1 MGAAARP
8 TVGITFSPKRPHS
21 YYEPYVR
28 AVAEAGAEP
37 VLVPATAALT
47 LGMTQMLQGIDGLL
61 LPGGWDMDPALYGES
76 PVEVLGTTDAE
87 LDRAEIE
94 AVIRAMAVELPVL
107 GICRGQQVLN
117 VALGGTLHQHVQDH
131 DGHGQPRDR
140 LAHPIR
146 IERDSELARAA
157 GSAEVMVNSLHH
169 PAVKELGTGL
179 KVTASSPDGVIEGVE
194 HGEGVVAVQ
203 CHPEE
208 LVERS
213 EWAMTLLQRFVERA
227 ARARQRTC

>member
-1 MGAAARP
+1 VGAAARP
-8 TVGITFSPKRPHS
+8 RVGITFSPNRPDS
-21 YYEPYVR
+21 YDEPYVR

-37 VLVPATAALT
+37 VLVPATAALR
-47 LGMTQMLQGIDGLL
+47 LEMTQMLQGIDGLL
-61 LPGGWDMDPALYGES
+61 LPGGWDMDPTLYGES
-76 PVEVLGTTDAE
+76 PAQVIGTTDPE
-87 LDRAEIE
+87 FDRAEIE
-94 AVIRAMAVELPVL
+94 AVTEAMAIDLPVL

-117 VALGGTLHQHVQDH
+117 VALGGTLHQHVQGH

-146 IERDSELARAA
+146 VEGDSELARAA
-157 GSAEVMVNSLHH
+157 GGAEVMVNSLHH
-169 PAVKELGTGL
+169 QAVKELGAGL

-208 LVERS
+208 LVEKS
-213 EWAMTLLQRFVERA
+213 EWAMTLLHRFVDRA
-227 ARARQRTC
+227 ARSRQRSC

>member
-1 MGAAARP
+1 
-8 TVGITFSPKRPHS
+8 
-21 YYEPYVR
+21 VR

-47 LGMTQMLQGIDGLL
+47 LEMTRMLQGIDGLL

-76 PVEVLGTTDAE
+76 PAEVLGTTDAE

-94 AVIRAMAVELPVL
+94 AVTRAMAVELPVL

-169 PAVKELGTGL
+169 QAVKELGAGL

-194 HGEGVVAVQ
+194 HGEGVIAVQ

>member
-1 MGAAARP
+1 VGAAARP
-8 TVGITFSPKRPHS
+8 RVAITFSPRRPDR

-28 AVAEAGAEP
+28 AVAGAGAEP
-37 VLVPATAALT
+37 VLVPATPALH
-47 LGMTQMLQGIDGLL
+47 LEMRRILLGIDGLL
-61 LPGGWDMDPALYGES
+61 LPGGWDMDPVLYGE
-76 PVEVLGTTDAE
+76 PAVEVLGTTDVE

-94 AVIRAMAVELPVL
+94 AVTEAMATDLPVL

-117 VALGGTLHQHVQDH
+117 VALGGTLHQHVEGH
-131 DGHGQPRDR
+131 DWRGQPRDR

-146 IERDSELARAA
+146 VERDSELARAA
-157 GSAEVMVNSLHH
+157 GGAEVMVNSLHH
-169 PAVKELGTGL
+169 QAVRELGSGL
-179 KVTASSPDGVIEGVE
+179 QVTATSPDGVIEGVE

-208 LVERS
+208 LVEKS

-227 ARARQRTC
+227 ARARQRSC

>member
-1 MGAAARP
+1 VGAAARP
-8 TVGITFSPKRPHS
+8 RVGITFSPNRPDT

-28 AVAEAGAEP
+28 AVAEAGGEP

-47 LGMTQMLQGIDGLL
+47 PEMTRMLQGIDGLL

-76 PVEVLGTTDAE
+76 PAQVLGTTDPE

-94 AVIRAMAVELPVL
+94 AVTAAMAIHLPVL
-107 GICRGQQVLN
+107 CICRGQQVLN
-117 VALGGTLHQHVQDH
+117 VALGGTLHQHVEGH

-146 IERDSELARAA
+146 VEPDSELARSV
-157 GSAEVMVNSLHH
+157 GGAEVMVNSLHH
-169 PAVKELGTGL
+169 QAVKELGAGL

-227 ARARQRTC
+227 ARSRQRSC